1 MNKLKSAV
9 LYECSTKIRILL
21 VFYLIEYAITAII
34 FLIAAVSSGWS
45 GSYSNG
51 LEICSVFFAA
61 GMGIVGYEE
70 DFKVLIQ
77 NGYTRKYIYLSTICT
92 FLFLS
97 VTMAF
102 IDTVVGN
109 TLHYFNSSYFAFFGS
124 IYGYGNPL
132 GNWLWLTVL
141 YLLFCCLFYLGVL
154 VIRKAGKMVS
164 LFIGVGLCGVVIIV
178 ISLFRFVISHETAQS
193 IAEFLMK
200 AMGFM
205 GDGSVNLLFP
215 IITLLTVAI
224 VLGAGSY
231 AIIRRTELK

>member
-1 MNKLKSAV
+1 MNKFKSAV
-9 LYECSTKIRILL
+9 LYECSTKIKAMC
-21 VFYLIEYAITAII
+21 VFYLIEYAIVAIS
-34 FLIAAVSSGWS
+34 FAMAAVSSG
-45 GSYSNG
+45 GAETYSNG
-51 LEICSVFFAA
+51 LEFCSVFFVSVI
-61 GMGIVGYEE
+61 GVLGYEE
-70 DFKVLIQ
+70 DFKALIQ
-77 NGYTRKYIYLSTICT
+77 NGYTRKYIYLSTICM

-97 VTMAF
+97 VTMAL
-102 IDTVVGN
+102 IDTTIGN
-109 TLHYFNSSYFAFFGS
+109 TIHYFNSNYFTFFGS

-154 VIRKAGKMVS
+154 IIRKAGKMVS

-215 IITLLTVAI
+215 IITLLTMAI